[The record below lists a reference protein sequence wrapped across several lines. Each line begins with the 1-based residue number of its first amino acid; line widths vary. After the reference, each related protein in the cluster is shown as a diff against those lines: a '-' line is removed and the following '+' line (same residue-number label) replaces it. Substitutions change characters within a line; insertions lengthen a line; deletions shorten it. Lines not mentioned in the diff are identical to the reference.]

1 MITFLI
7 NLCFSLPARFLISK
21 PFLYLLIHVIL
32 LQLIF
37 FHGVKRSVM
46 PIYTC
51 VCVCVCVCV
60 KIYVCVCVFYIEK
73 TKIES
78 DPSIA
83 HIILAISQIL
93 CGLSMNCLVWVRNLP
108 LNVSSGTL
116 LI

>member
-32 LQLIF
+32 LQLNF

-51 VCVCVCVCV
+51 VCV
-60 KIYVCVCVFYIEK
+60 FYIDK